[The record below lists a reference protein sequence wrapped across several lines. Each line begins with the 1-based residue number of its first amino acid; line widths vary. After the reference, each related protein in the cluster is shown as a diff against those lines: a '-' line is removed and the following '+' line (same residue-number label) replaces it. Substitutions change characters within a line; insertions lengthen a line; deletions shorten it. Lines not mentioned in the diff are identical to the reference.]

1 MMRVILLLLT
11 LHVLGVSSVMRN
23 KSLKKKIEGPWRTIY
38 LAASTKEKINEG
50 SPLRTYFRLILCG
63 KRCNQVYLYFFIKK
77 GTKCQLH
84 KVLGRKKQEVY
95 YAQYEGSTAFMLK
108 MVNEKILLFHYFNK
122 NRRNDVTRVAGVLA
136 KGKQLNKEEMT
147 EFMNLVEE
155 MGIEEENVQRIMDT
169 DNCPSKIKS

>member
-1 MMRVILLLLT
+1 MMRVIILLLT
-11 LHVLGVSSVMRN
+11 LHVLGVSSVMGN
-23 KSLKKKIEGPWRTIY
+23 KSLKKKIEGPWQTIY
-38 LAASTKEKINEG
+38 LAASTMEKINEG
-50 SPLRTYFRLILCG
+50 SPLRTYFRHILCG
-63 KRCNQVYLYFFIKK
+63 RRCNQVYLYFFIKK
-77 GTKCQLH
+77 GTKCQLY
-84 KVLGRKKQEVY
+84 KVIGRKKQEVY
-95 YAQYEGSTAFMLK
+95 YAQYEGSIAFMLK

-169 DNCPSKIKS
+169 DNCPSKIKP